1 MFMRKDLFQKV
12 FKEDCLLKMMKGG
25 KMKSN
30 KKGAE
35 MTIGTIVMIILA
47 LVVLVVIIYGFTTGW
62 GNLWDKVVN
71 IGGGKINVQT
81 VVQSCQIACTTN
93 SQYDYCEKQ
102 RSIIIDDS
110 GKPDDNLNTCQD
122 LEADETYGLDP
133 CENFDCVGGGRE
145 EVDTASELTEES

>member
-1 MFMRKDLFQKV
+1 
-12 FKEDCLLKMMKGG
+12 MKT
-25 KMKSN
+25 

-81 VVQSCQIACTTN
+81 IVQSCQLACSTN
-93 SQYDYCEKQ
+93 SQYDYCTKE
-102 RSIIIDDS
+102 RNIIIDDS
-110 GKPDDNLNTCQD
+110 GKINSDLKKCTD
-122 LEADETYGLDP
+122 LEGDSQYGLEI
-133 CENFDCVGGGRE
+133 CTNFNCDSGGGRDE
-145 EVDTASELTEES
+145 IPEIPNPDDIAGEMS

>member
-1 MFMRKDLFQKV
+1 
-12 FKEDCLLKMMKGG
+12 MKIN
-25 KMKSN
+25 KLN

-93 SQYDYCEKQ
+93 SQYDYCSKQ
-102 RSIIIDDS
+102 RNIIIDES
-110 GKPDDNLNTCQD
+110 GKADESLKFCSD
-122 LEADETYGLDP
+122 LEADPIYGLDE
-133 CENFDCVGGGRE
+133 CTNFNCDSGGDR
-145 EVDTASELTEES
+145 TEDPGVLDPTDPANGDGLDPANEMS